1 MPQNSNIS
9 IKFEDISKIIEPIIR
24 RVIREE
30 LTKIAR
36 QKPGIFYLE
45 PEMPLYKDMQ
55 DLRRRKAKGKI
66 DLYSHEEAWDE

>member
-9 IKFEDISKIIEPIIR
+9 IKFEDISKMIEPIIR

-30 LTKIAR
+30 LTKMAR

-55 DLRRRKAKGKI
+55 DLRSRKAKGKI
-66 DLYSHEEAWDE
+66 DLYSHEEVWDE